1 MKQLST
7 ETGQTLKAKNLGKTL
22 VESSDLLRL
31 ERKTEQIP
39 GARAGKQ
46 TQQPGATLDHAGL
59 HCSYPFLFYCKNN

>member
-1 MKQLST
+1 MKQIST
-7 ETGQTLKAKNLGKTL
+7 ETGQTLKAKTLGKTL

-31 ERKTEQIP
+31 ETKTEQIP

-46 TQQPGATLDHAGL
+46 TQQPGADHAGL